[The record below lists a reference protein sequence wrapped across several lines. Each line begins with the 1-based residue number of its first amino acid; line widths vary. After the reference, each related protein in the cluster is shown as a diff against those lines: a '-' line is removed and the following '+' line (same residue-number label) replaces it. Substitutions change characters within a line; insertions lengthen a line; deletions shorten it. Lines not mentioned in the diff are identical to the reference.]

1 MNRGAWSSETKI
13 VFLLLITYSDKEIV
27 VVIVLKDRVFAIDF
41 YFNFEILVM
50 MMMMSQGACISE
62 KFMVSIWN

>member
-13 VFLLLITYSDKEIV
+13 VPLLLITYSDKEIV

-41 YFNFEILVM
+41 YFNFEIITESCLVIPLLIID
-50 MMMMSQGACISE
+50 SFS
-62 KFMVSIWN
+62 KS